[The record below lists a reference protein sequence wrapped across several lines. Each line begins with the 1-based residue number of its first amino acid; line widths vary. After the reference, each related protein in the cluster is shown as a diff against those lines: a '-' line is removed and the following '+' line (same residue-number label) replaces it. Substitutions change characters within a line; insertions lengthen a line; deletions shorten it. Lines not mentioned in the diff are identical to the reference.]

1 MTPTRLT
8 SGEFRMRFFSA
19 LSVALF
25 MLVGTSLELRAGTIT
40 FGGPNATLDS
50 DSWSFDGSQL
60 SGWSSAILNPANFGP
75 GGVVGHSINKQSMGT
90 INAATLANVDVFVSP
105 YWSDSAS
112 SPFVTDIVNYFLSGG
127 NLFLLQDASSFD
139 AIGDALGIATVGTQ
153 NGNPHT
159 GTGALFNNVF
169 GNPASISQ
177 AGTQGYLSESAVNAH
192 NGTIGARNRFGRV
205 TAAYWNP
212 GEYAAGA
219 GAMVILADVDMISN
233 STSNYTTM
241 NNNAQFALNSTAFLA
256 SSAQVPEPTSA
267 LVWAALTGLCAM
279 RFRRS

>member
-1 MTPTRLT
+1 
-8 SGEFRMRFFSA
+8 MRFFSA
-19 LSVALF
+19 LTLALF

-75 GGVVGHSINKQSMGT
+75 GGFVGHSINKQSMGT

-105 YWSDSAS
+105 YWNDSAAN
-112 SPFVTDIVNYFLSGG
+112 PFVGTVVDYFLNGG
-127 NLFLLQDASSFD
+127 NLFLLQDHSSFD
-139 AIGDALGIATVGTQ
+139 AIGAALGIATIGTDS
-153 NGNPHT
+153 GNPHT
-159 GTGALFNNVF
+159 GSGALFNNVF
-169 GNPASISQ
+169 GNPASVEQ
-177 AGTQGYLSESAVNAH
+177 AGTQGYLSESAVLAN
-192 NGTIGARNRFGRV
+192 NGTVGARSSNNFV

-212 GEYAAGA
+212 GDYAAGA
-219 GAMVILADVDMISN
+219 GAMVIMADVDMISN
-233 STSNYTTM
+233 QTSDYIGM

-256 SSAQVPEPTSA
+256 NSSQVPEPTSA
-267 LVWAALTGLCAM
+267 LVWAAMTGLCAM

>member
-1 MTPTRLT
+1 
-8 SGEFRMRFFSA
+8 MRFFSA
-19 LSVALF
+19 LTLALF

-75 GGVVGHSINKQSMGT
+75 GGIVGHSINKQSMGT

-105 YWSDSAS
+105 YWNDSAAN
-112 SPFVTDIVNYFLSGG
+112 PFVGTVVDYFLNGG
-127 NLFLLQDASSFD
+127 NLFLLQDHSSFD
-139 AIGDALGIATVGTQ
+139 AIGAALGIATIGTDS
-153 NGNPHT
+153 GNPHT
-159 GTGALFNNVF
+159 GSGALFNNVF
-169 GNPASISQ
+169 GNPASVEQ
-177 AGTQGYLSESAVNAH
+177 AGTQGYLSESAVLAN
-192 NGTIGARNRFGRV
+192 NGTVGARSSNNRV

-219 GAMVILADVDMISN
+219 GAMVIMADVDMISN
-233 STSNYTTM
+233 QTSDYIGM

-256 SSAQVPEPTSA
+256 NSSQVPEPTSA
-267 LVWAALTGLCAM
+267 LVWAAMTGLCAM